1 MVETEEG
8 TVFNGTATATNPV
21 TVNLNTNLQVGSSDY
36 TDRFKGIHVFAT
48 GESPIFVLVT
58 MEYDNFHPTGYTDY
72 LIHPNMEFAGQSSYE
87 YVGISTSYS
96 GQSFPGR
103 TSQILLIGN
112 DDATTISIIP
122 TQTVSLPED
131 PQNSS
136 SPMVTVLAA
145 HIMSPSIGYSDIN
158 HFPQLDTTGTRNVSA
173 KPLTITRTVTQC
185 STNLYIRKL
194 SVL

>member
-136 SPMVTVLAA
+136 SPMVTVLAGSTHNVTINRSA
-145 HIMSPSIGYSDIN
+145 DIA
-158 HFPQLDTTGTRNVSA
+158 HFPS
-173 KPLTITRTVTQC
+173 
-185 STNLYIRKL
+185 
-194 SVL
+194 